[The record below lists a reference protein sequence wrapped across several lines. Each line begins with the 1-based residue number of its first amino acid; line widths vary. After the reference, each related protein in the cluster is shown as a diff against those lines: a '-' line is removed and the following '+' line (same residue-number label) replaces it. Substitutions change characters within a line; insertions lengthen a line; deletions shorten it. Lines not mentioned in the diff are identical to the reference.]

1 MKRANAGMKDSS
13 ATSIIIGAAQATMP
27 ATNIATR
34 RRSPVA
40 ASGTLRNIRAYAG
53 ICRRM
58 RTVQKTEPSRGILES
73 GRSCAARS
81 AEMRSRSG
89 DCSRRLLAARTHATA
104 SEIVMPA
111 RIRRCNPGA
120 PSTRGKSLTKRQNTN
135 GTKASGCR
143 MASVAASDATGP
155 VAAAA
160 AATSRRSENEAPR
173 RTNNDPRC
181 LGRTS
186 VRPPAISSRP
196 AELKT
201 ITWTAC
207 THGGNAPG

>member
-40 ASGTLRNIRAYAG
+40 ASGTLRNISMYAG

-58 RTVQKTEPSRGILES
+58 RTVQKTEPSRGILER

-111 RIRRCNPGA
+111 RIRRCNPGRAFDARKVVDEA
-120 PSTRGKSLTKRQNTN
+120 PEHEWDEGLWLEDGQRRGQRRDRA
-135 GTKASGCR
+135 GR
-143 MASVAASDATGP
+143 RR
-155 VAAAA
+155 
-160 AATSRRSENEAPR
+160 SRRNEQAIRKRGAEENE
-173 RTNNDPRC
+173 
-181 LGRTS
+181 
-186 VRPPAISSRP
+186 
-196 AELKT
+196 
-201 ITWTAC
+201 
-207 THGGNAPG
+207 